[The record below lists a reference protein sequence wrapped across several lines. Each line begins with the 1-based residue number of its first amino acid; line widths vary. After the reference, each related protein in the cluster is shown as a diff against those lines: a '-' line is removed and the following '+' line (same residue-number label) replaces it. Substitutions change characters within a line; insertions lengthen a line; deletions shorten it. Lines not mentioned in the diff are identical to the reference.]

1 MANTP
6 KKITDPTEAALSAI
20 QDALTARDTP
30 VEAEP
35 VNPSLPPLPPVTSTE
50 EAPSA
55 EEPWRTV
62 RSTSSVREDL
72 FETDEVSLAD
82 EPGALRRPANDDRES
97 IGQILRTLQRR
108 PSRTSYVFASV
119 FAGLWVLAGLVLGWL
134 YLPQLQASFGPS
146 GLTAPVLAVLA
157 AAFFVPIVFFY
168 VLAHMAWRSQELRL
182 ITQSM
187 AEVAMRLAEPE
198 TVARES
204 IVTVGQAIRREVAAM
219 GDGIERALARAAELE
234 TLVANEVSALEHAYN
249 DNEVR
254 IRALLQDL
262 GGQRDTLVGQAEQIR
277 DAINSVHLDLSND
290 ISQISEL
297 VAEQVNEASRRITMT
312 LAEKGEHITRALGQA
327 GDNMIEQLGE
337 RGGDLLERLESTG
350 GGTAEAIAQATD
362 RLTATL
368 NFKTD
373 HIGDEFTEIAA
384 NLQHMMSVRL
394 DRVADGFSQ
403 KSAAIL
409 DMMTGRTQQ
418 LTELVVDTGNQL
430 ADAIS
435 SRVEEVNSSLK
446 TTGDSLVL
454 DLSLRGGGVVSKL
467 EVTGQRITET
477 ILQRGNKVSDTFRES
492 AEQLAETIGNR
503 GDAVREMLAT
513 RLQSFEDMFNHG
525 GSELAERIARDST
538 TLGNLVTRHLGEFD
552 RTVKTYGGEM
562 VERLGERTQEITESM
577 RSYLDNF
584 R

>member
-30 VEAEP
+30 VEPEP
-35 VNPSLPPLPPVTSTE
+35 GSPPPPPVTSAE
-50 EAPSA
+50 PEPAA

-72 FETDEVSLAD
+72 FAADPLSLPE
-82 EPGALRRPANDDRES
+82 EPDAVRRPANDDRES
-97 IGQILRTLQRR
+97 IGQILRGLQRR
-108 PSRTSYVFASV
+108 PARTSYVFASV

-134 YLPQLQASFGPS
+134 YLPELQASFGPS

-262 GGQRDTLVGQAEQIR
+262 GSQRDTLVGQAGQIR
-277 DAINSVHLDLSND
+277 DAINGVHLDLSHD

-297 VAEQVNEASRRITMT
+297 VAEQVNEASRRITHT
-312 LAEKGEHITRALGQA
+312 LAEKAEHITRALGNA
-327 GDNMIEQLGE
+327 GDTMIETLGD
-337 RGGDLLERLESTG
+337 RGGDLLDRLEKASQETSQ
-350 GGTAEAIAQATD
+350 AISD
-362 RLTATL
+362 R
-368 NFKTD
+368 
-373 HIGDEFTEIAA
+373 
-384 NLQHMMSVRL
+384 QRPL
-394 DRVADGFSQ
+394 DRDADVQ
-403 KSAAIL
+403 
-409 DMMTGRTQQ
+409 
-418 LTELVVDTGNQL
+418 
-430 ADAIS
+430 
-435 SRVEEVNSSLK
+435 
-446 TTGDSLVL
+446 
-454 DLSLRGGGVVSKL
+454 
-467 EVTGQRITET
+467 
-477 ILQRGNKVSDTFRES
+477 
-492 AEQLAETIGNR
+492 
-503 GDAVREMLAT
+503 
-513 RLQSFEDMFNHG
+513 
-525 GSELAERIARDST
+525 
-538 TLGNLVTRHLGEFD
+538 D
-552 RTVKTYGGEM
+552 RSH
-562 VERLGERTQEITESM
+562 RR
-577 RSYLDNF
+577 
-584 R
+584 

>member
-234 TLVANEVSALEHAYN
+234 TLSRTRSPPSNTRTTTTRCASGRCC
-249 DNEVR
+249 R
-254 IRALLQDL
+254 IW
-262 GGQRDTLVGQAEQIR
+262 
-277 DAINSVHLDLSND
+277 
-290 ISQISEL
+290 
-297 VAEQVNEASRRITMT
+297 
-312 LAEKGEHITRALGQA
+312 
-327 GDNMIEQLGE
+327 
-337 RGGDLLERLESTG
+337 
-350 GGTAEAIAQATD
+350 
-362 RLTATL
+362 
-368 NFKTD
+368 
-373 HIGDEFTEIAA
+373 AA
-384 NLQHMMSVRL
+384 NAIRS
-394 DRVADGFSQ
+394 
-403 KSAAIL
+403 SARP
-409 DMMTGRTQQ
+409 GRSATPSMAS
-418 LTELVVDTGNQL
+418 TS
-430 ADAIS
+430 IS
-435 SRVEEVNSSLK
+435 ATTFPRSASS
-446 TTGDSLVL
+446 
-454 DLSLRGGGVVSKL
+454 
-467 EVTGQRITET
+467 
-477 ILQRGNKVSDTFRES
+477 
-492 AEQLAETIGNR
+492 
-503 GDAVREMLAT
+503 
-513 RLQSFEDMFNHG
+513 
-525 GSELAERIARDST
+525 
-538 TLGNLVTRHLGEFD
+538 
-552 RTVKTYGGEM
+552 
-562 VERLGERTQEITESM
+562 
-577 RSYLDNF
+577 
-584 R
+584 

>member
-20 QDALTARDTP
+20 QEALTARDTP
-30 VEAEP
+30 VEPETG
-35 VNPSLPPLPPVTSTE
+35 NPPLPPVTSAE
-50 EAPSA
+50 EAPTA

-62 RSTSSVREDL
+62 RPAASVREDL
-72 FETDEVSLAD
+72 FEQDDLNLSVAE

-108 PSRTSYVFASV
+108 PARTSYVFASV
-119 FAGLWVLAGLVLGWL
+119 FAGLWVFAGLVLGWL
-134 YLPQLQASFGPS
+134 YLPQLQASFGPT

-262 GGQRDTLVGQAEQIR
+262 GSQRDTLVGQAGQIR
-277 DAINSVHLDLSND
+277 DAINGVHLDLSHD

-297 VAEQVNEASRRITMT
+297 VAEQVNEASRRITHT
-312 LAEKGEHITRALGQA
+312 LAEKAEHITRALGNA
-327 GDNMIEQLGE
+327 GDTMIETLGD
-337 RGGDLLERLESTG
+337 RGGDLLDRLEK
-350 GGTAEAIAQATD
+350 A
-362 RLTATL
+362 
-368 NFKTD
+368 
-373 HIGDEFTEIAA
+373 
-384 NLQHMMSVRL
+384 
-394 DRVADGFSQ
+394 SQ
-403 KSAAIL
+403 ETS
-409 DMMTGRTQQ
+409 Q
-418 LTELVVDTGNQL
+418 
-430 ADAIS
+430 AIS
-435 SRVEEVNSSLK
+435 
-446 TTGDSLVL
+446 TA
-454 DLSLRGGGVVSKL
+454 
-467 EVTGQRITET
+467 
-477 ILQRGNKVSDTFRES
+477 SDR
-492 AEQLAETIGNR
+492 
-503 GDAVREMLAT
+503 
-513 RLQSFEDMFNHG
+513 
-525 GSELAERIARDST
+525 
-538 TLGNLVTRHLGEFD
+538 
-552 RTVKTYGGEM
+552 
-562 VERLGERTQEITESM
+562 
-577 RSYLDNF
+577 
-584 R
+584 